1 MPPLMN
7 TSLSG
12 SRLHLVRLT
21 AAILLTIAAPMSRGQ
36 APTAANQKIVLL
48 AEQSIGGNI
57 IAASA
62 GTKTVVLEKSC
73 EAHFAKP
80 ADACIEWKLPVPI
93 PAGWWHIVAE
103 SPLTGTQYSNRGVG
117 IGLISAQKP
126 SVNVEANIVLR
137 DGAPQRFECW
147 IYSSAPA
154 EGIRIQPASDLWRYN
169 RTWPVRQITLE
180 QVTPARLT
188 AQDAVTLDLAVAP
201 DGSVPLPLTLPTGNY
216 SLSLPAK
223 KPGTAVIQGEDKR
236 SIELPFP
243 FDRWKRPQTSYF
255 YMGLP
260 LSQIALKRDKTDA
273 SLKTIL
279 LKHNASRSQTPLAVT
294 GKPLVTVDSTRTES
308 APLVMLGSGL
318 TGELPSFT
326 LLPRGLKTTVL
337 TTWDDGKPEDLRCAE
352 ILNKHGYRP
361 SFFMNNNSP
370 AMKFLDKLEAL
381 NVEVGSHCYNH
392 PSLYAI
398 PPERA
403 AEECLAMRIVL
414 EQALGHPVIS
424 MGYPFGYSPSLDV
437 NGDYV
442 LRAVKSAGIWSAR
455 TTNTR
460 DGQVD
465 TYTDLAA
472 MDTNGFFGNARDLEA
487 QWPKVRAVEGGVF
500 YFWGHSWQIG
510 KTDEQ
515 WKKFEDFVAQFAHQP
530 DAWYASQGEF
540 SLWVWARKNVK
551 ITSVEKS
558 PAKTIVT
565 LSRPWLHP
573 YLAAQCPL
581 TFTVPAGVTKVL
593 WQSKEIS
600 VVDGRVEL
608 TWAN

>member
-1 MPPLMN
+1 MHTLRSLPP
-7 TSLSG
+7 
-12 SRLHLVRLT
+12 VRL
-21 AAILLTIAAPMSRGQ
+21 AARIAVTLLLIGTPLCHGQ
-36 APTAANQKIVLL
+36 TPSSADAKKLVLT
-48 AEQSIGGNI
+48 AEQSTGGNI
-57 IAASA
+57 ITAAD

-73 EAHFAKP
+73 VANFAKP
-80 ADACIEWKLPVPI
+80 ADARIEWKLPAPI

-103 SPLTGTQYSNRGVG
+103 SPLTGTQYANRGIG
-117 IGLISAQKP
+117 IGFDTLQKP
-126 SVNVEANIVLR
+126 SVNVEANIVLAA
-137 DGAPQRFECW
+137 GSPQRFECW
-147 IYSSAPA
+147 IYSSTPID
-154 EGIRIQPASDLWRYN
+154 GVLILPSSDLWRYN

-180 QVTPARLT
+180 QITPARLT
-188 AQDAVTLDLAVAP
+188 AQDAVTLDLPVAP
-201 DGSVPLPLTLPTGNY
+201 DGTVALPLPLPTGNY

-223 KPGTAVIQGEDKR
+223 KPGATLIQGEDKR
-236 SIELPFP
+236 SIELTFP
-243 FDRWKRPQTSYF
+243 FDRWKRPLTSFF
-255 YMGLP
+255 YMGSP
-260 LSQIALKRDKTDA
+260 LRQIALQRDKTD
-273 SLKTIL
+273 SGLKTIL
-279 LKHNASRSQTPLAVT
+279 LKHSAARSQPPLAVT
-294 GKPLVTVDSTRTES
+294 GKPLVTVDPARTES
-308 APLVMLGSGL
+308 APLVMLGTGL

-326 LLPRGLKTTVL
+326 LLPRGLKTAVL
-337 TTWDDGKPEDLRCAE
+337 TTWDDGKPEDIRCAE

-403 AEECLAMRIVL
+403 AEECVAMRVVL

-424 MGYPFGYSPSLDV
+424 MGYPFGYSPSRDAD
-437 NGDYV
+437 GDYV
-442 LRAVKSAGIWSAR
+442 LRAVKAAGIWSAR

-460 DGQVD
+460 DGHVD
-465 TYTDLAA
+465 NYADLAA

-487 QWPKVRAVEGGVF
+487 QWPKTRAVEGGVF

-530 DAWYASQGEF
+530 DAWYPSQGEF
-540 SLWVWARKNVK
+540 SLWVWSRKNVK
-551 ITSVEKS
+551 ITAGEKS
-558 PAKTIVT
+558 PAKTVVT

-573 YLAAQCPL
+573 WLAAKCPL
-581 TFTVPAGVTKVL
+581 TLKVPAGVTKVL
-593 WQSKEIS
+593 WQGKEIT
-600 VVDGRVEL
+600 VADGRVEL